1 MEKKRVSVQI
11 EGRSYAVIT
20 SDSEEYVRE
29 VAQDVIGSIRRA
41 SQCGRNLDTRDCAV
55 LAAMDYC
62 DDRNK
67 AVKRNQDVIDKA
79 DQIIRQSGELNK
91 QCREYKEML
100 ANAIN
105 ENTALTKRIK
115 TLEEQLRSLVKENEK
130 LKKHADPKHVDN
142 EKKFE
147 KAVKDKKTEKLMGYV
162 PMRQYSLFEDS
173 EQQQQKK
180 NGKN

>member
-20 SDSEEYVRE
+20 SDSEEYVRAVSQE
-29 VAQDVIGSIRRA
+29 VINSIRRA
-41 SQCGRNLDTRDCAV
+41 SQTGRNLDTRDCAV
-55 LAAMDYC
+55 LAAMDFC

-79 DQIIRQSGELNK
+79 DVIIRQSAELTK
-91 QCREYKEML
+91 QCKDYKKKL
-100 ANAIN
+100 ADAIN
-105 ENTALTKRIK
+105 ENTNLTKRIK
-115 TLEEQLRSLVKENEK
+115 ALEDQLRTLVKENEK
-130 LKKHADPKHVDN
+130 HKKHADSKRADN

-162 PMRQYSLFEDS
+162 PMEQYSLFEEKDGGT
-173 EQQQQKK
+173 KR

>member
-29 VAQDVIGSIRRA
+29 VAQDVIDSIRRA
-41 SQCGRNLDTRDCAV
+41 SQSGRNMDTRDCAV

-91 QCREYKEML
+91 QCKEYKEML

-105 ENTALTKRIK
+105 ENTELTRRIK
-115 TLEEQLRSLVKENEK
+115 TLEDQLRSLLKENEK
-130 LKKHADPKHVDN
+130 LKKHTDSKHIDN

-162 PMRQYSLFEDS
+162 PMRQYSLFEEKDGDP
-173 EQQQQKK
+173 QN